1 MRIGVALVALAIA
14 AAAGYLGRRDLSRP
28 AVVFGLSWFGFVA
41 LAQLHLTEVE
51 TDWSFSF
58 AATTIARGVTFMIA
72 ALATSGTA
80 PARTAVTLDRGR
92 YKVDRLV
99 GIAVVLMLGA
109 TAGWIY

>member
-58 AATTIARGVTFMIA
+58 AAATIGAGITFMIA
-72 ALATSGTA
+72 ALAASETA
-80 PARTAVTLDRGR
+80 PARAAVKLDRDR
-92 YKVDRLV
+92 YRIDRLV
-99 GIAVVLMLGA
+99 GIAV
-109 TAGWIY
+109 